1 MGTVSN
7 SSFQKFN
14 SDDDLLVTCFSND
27 EDTKRLSTEES
38 IRVFWETKLPT
49 RLDFSKEDWEV
60 ALVNFSCRNRERLDV
75 QLVVTKSDDVNY
87 VNYFISHNVHSRPI
101 FYKSNLRMSIGWL
114 QPLVKEIEHL
124 YSCNNLIDIW
134 RQLNPQ
140 LESFTWRNKSH
151 KIQCTLDFFLI
162 SSSRPRHVL

>member
-14 SDDDLLVTCFSND
+14 SDNDLLVTCFSND

-38 IRVFWETKLPT
+38 IRVFWETKLPM

-75 QLVVTKSDDVNY
+75 QLVVTKSAAY
-87 VNYFISHNVHSRPI
+87 RY
-101 FYKSNLRMSIGWL
+101 LR
-114 QPLVKEIEHL
+114 
-124 YSCNNLIDIW
+124 
-134 RQLNPQ
+134 
-140 LESFTWRNKSH
+140 F
-151 KIQCTLDFFLI
+151 
-162 SSSRPRHVL
+162 